1 MNKREIVAK
10 GHRVD
15 YNEETNVVSI
25 YRSWMYGDPL
35 VEESSEEPLVSFAY
49 GMYTKEEIKEKLED
63 LPEEDMDGFVDFE
76 TRISLEKSFLKGN
89 QEELEREREKLK
101 LWDMVCSSL

>member
-15 YNEETNVVSI
+15 YNEETKVVSI
-25 YRSWMYGDPL
+25 YRSWMYGNPL

-49 GMYTKEEIKEKLED
+49 GMYTKEEIKEMLED
-63 LPEEDMDGFVDFE
+63 LPEEDVEEILDFE
-76 TRISLEKSFLKGN
+76 TRISAEKIFLKKY

-101 LWDMVCSSL
+101 LWDMVCCF